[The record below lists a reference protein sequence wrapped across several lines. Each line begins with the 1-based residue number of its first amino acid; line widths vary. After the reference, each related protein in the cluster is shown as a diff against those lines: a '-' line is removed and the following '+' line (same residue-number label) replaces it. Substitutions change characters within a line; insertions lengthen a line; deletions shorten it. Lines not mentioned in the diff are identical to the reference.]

1 MTRKHK
7 WAIAMA
13 GAAAIGL
20 LLYFSGFTEAF
31 ISGFEGHPGLPSCE
45 STRGQSDAK
54 KALENAPLAKSI
66 GIAIIAITNAK
77 TISANA
83 QKVECTATAILNSAT
98 DGTINYSFTND
109 PSLGRGKYY
118 IQSSLEPDSFH
129 PHQLN
134 H

>member
-1 MTRKHK
+1 MRPP
-7 WAIAMA
+7 
-13 GAAAIGL
+13 
-20 LLYFSGFTEAF
+20 SDCCF
-31 ISGFEGHPGLPSCE
+31 IFQASPKLSYQASKGIPACHHANR
-45 STRGQSDAK
+45 TRGQLDAK

-109 PSLGRGKYY
+109 PSLGRGKY
-118 IQSSLEPDSFH
+118 SSVPTLSAAIMISC
-129 PHQLN
+129 
-134 H
+134 